1 MENRYCLPLVKSDA
15 KEVLRASAEALKN
28 YAFVEVWLDY
38 VEGADEALVKQLM
51 ESFPG
56 KLVVVFRREN
66 LEPMQMA
73 EERRLA
79 LVRALA
85 GSQALVDL
93 DVDHQQAELGM
104 IARDKLAVRV
114 IGSYH
119 NYDETPADERL
130 YEIVAGIQLH
140 EPEVVKVATLCQS
153 EADSVQ
159 LLQLQLK
166 LKAQGRKH
174 IVLGMGA
181 HGVVTRVFGSL
192 WGNELI
198 FAPESAAEATAPGE
212 LKRSQLD
219 AIFGTLGAN

>member
-104 IARDKLAVRV
+104 I
-114 IGSYH
+114 GSYH

-153 EADSVQ
+153 EADSVR